1 MKVPQTLFTRSL
13 AAMLAFAIC
22 GVSES
27 TIAFAQ
33 QAPQQTQQPIAGAPA
48 DQTPATT
55 TAPADEAA
63 PASQPPNA
71 QTPNTQQP
79 STVQDVPPATTQ
91 QSAPPS
97 GSTVDPSQ
105 GPLNPVPT
113 QSAPDAPSAAQP
125 PAQQPQTQ
133 PATGQPGTQPQ
144 QTQRE
149 PLGAAAAEGIRTAGG
164 GASRPA
170 GSAIAPAKQ
179 HQVRSFLIKLGAVA
193 AAGAAIGTVYA
204 LSKGTSST
212 PPNTTT
218 TGTAAATR

>member
-1 MKVPQTLFTRSL
+1 LLTRSL
-13 AAMLAFAIC
+13 AALLAFALCGIC
-22 GVSES
+22 ES
-27 TIAFAQ
+27 ATAFA
-33 QAPQQTQQPIAGAPA
+33 QAPQQPASQQTEQPIAGAPA
-48 DQTPATT
+48 DQQSAPADQ
-55 TAPADEAA
+55 TAPATQ
-63 PASQPPNA
+63 QPG
-71 QTPNTQQP
+71 TTQP

-113 QSAPDAPSAAQP
+113 QSTPDAPSATQP

-133 PATGQPGTQPQ
+133 PATGQPGTQQQ

-149 PLGAAAAEGIRTAGG
+149 PLGAAAAEGIKTAGG

-179 HQVRSFLIKLGAVA
+179 HQVRSLLIKLGAVA
-193 AAGAAIGTVYA
+193 AAGVAIGTVYA

-212 PPNTTT
+212 PPNAPTTA
-218 TGTAAATR
+218 TAAARR

>member
-1 MKVPQTLFTRSL
+1 MKVPQTLLTRSL
-13 AAMLAFAIC
+13 AALLAFAVC
-22 GVSES
+22 GMSES
-27 TIAFAQ
+27 ATAFAQ
-33 QAPQQTQQPIAGAPA
+33 APQQAPPQQTQQPIAGAPS
-48 DQTPATT
+48 DQQPAS
-55 TAPADEAA
+55 TAPAPTDQTA
-63 PASQPPNA
+63 PAAEQ
-71 QTPNTQQP
+71 QTTQQP

-97 GSTVDPSQ
+97 STVDPAQ

-113 QSAPDAPSAAQP
+113 QSTPDAPSATQP
-125 PAQQPQTQ
+125 STAQPQT
-133 PATGQPGTQPQ
+133 PAQPGTQQQ

-179 HQVRSFLIKLGAVA
+179 HQVRSFLIKLGAIA

-218 TGTAAATR
+218 STAAATR

>member
-1 MKVPQTLFTRSL
+1 MKVPQTLLTRSL
-13 AAMLAFAIC
+13 AALLAFAIC
-22 GVSES
+22 GICES
-27 TIAFAQ
+27 ATAFAQ
-33 QAPQQTQQPIAGAPA
+33 APQQTAPQQTQQPIAGAPA
-48 DQTPATT
+48 DQQ
-55 TAPADEAA
+55 TAPATA
-63 PASQPPNA
+63 PAPADQTAPATQQPG
-71 QTPNTQQP
+71 TTQP

-113 QSAPDAPSAAQP
+113 QSTPDAPSATQP

-133 PATGQPGTQPQ
+133 PTTGQPGTQ

-193 AAGAAIGTVYA
+193 AAGVAIGTVYA

-218 TGTAAATR
+218 ANTAAATR

>member
-1 MKVPQTLFTRSL
+1 MKVPKTLLTRSM
-13 AAMLAFAIC
+13 AALLAFALCGIC
-22 GVSES
+22 ECA
-27 TIAFAQ
+27 TAFA
-33 QAPQQTQQPIAGAPA
+33 QAPQQPAPQQTEQPIAGSPADQQTAPA
-48 DQTPATT
+48 DQTAPATQQPGT
-55 TAPADEAA
+55 T
-63 PASQPPNA
+63 
-71 QTPNTQQP
+71 QP

-113 QSAPDAPSAAQP
+113 QSTPDAPSATQP

-133 PATGQPGTQPQ
+133 PATGQPGTQQ

-149 PLGAAAAEGIRTAGG
+149 PLGAAAAEGIKTAGG

-179 HQVRSFLIKLGAVA
+179 RQVRSFLIKLGAMA
-193 AAGAAIGTVYA
+193 AAGVAIGTVYA

-212 PPNTTT
+212 PPNASAPTT
-218 TGTAAATR
+218 ATSAGR

>member
-1 MKVPQTLFTRSL
+1 MKVPQTLLTRSF
-13 AAMLAFAIC
+13 AAVLAFALCGIC
-22 GVSES
+22 ES
-27 TIAFAQ
+27 ATAFAQ

-48 DQTPATT
+48 DQPPATT
-55 TAPADEAA
+55 NAPTDQAA
-63 PASQPPNA
+63 SASQQPNA
-71 QTPNTQQP
+71 PTPNTQQP

-91 QSAPPS
+91 QTAPPT

-105 GPLNPVPT
+105 GPLTPVPT
-113 QSAPDAPSAAQP
+113 QSTPDAPSAAQP
-125 PAQQPQTQ
+125 PAAPPQTQ
-133 PATGQPGTQPQ
+133 PATGQPGTQQQ

-204 LSKGTSST
+204 LSRGTSST
-212 PPNTTT
+212 PPNTTAS
-218 TGTAAATR
+218 TAAATR

>member
-1 MKVPQTLFTRSL
+1 MKVPQTLLTRSL
-13 AAMLAFAIC
+13 AALLVFAIC
-22 GVSES
+22 GICES
-27 TIAFAQ
+27 ATAFAQ
-33 QAPQQTQQPIAGAPA
+33 APQQPASQQTQQPIAGAPA
-48 DQTPATT
+48 DQQPAS
-55 TAPADEAA
+55 TAPADQSA
-63 PASQPPNA
+63 PAA
-71 QTPNTQQP
+71 QQSNTQRP

-91 QSAPPS
+91 QTAPPA
-97 GSTVDPSQ
+97 STVDPSQ

-113 QSAPDAPSAAQP
+113 QSAPDAPSATQP
-125 PAQQPQTQ
+125 PAQPQTQ
-133 PATGQPGTQPQ
+133 PAIGQPGAQQ

-193 AAGAAIGTVYA
+193 AAGVAIGTVYA

-218 TGTAAATR
+218 AAATR

>member
-1 MKVPQTLFTRSL
+1 MKVPQTLLTRSL
-13 AAMLAFAIC
+13 AALLAFALCGIC
-22 GVSES
+22 ES
-27 TIAFAQ
+27 ATAFAQ
-33 QAPQQTQQPIAGAPA
+33 TPQQTPQQTQQPIADAPVDQQTAPTATPPAPA
-48 DQTPATT
+48 DQTAPATQQPGT
-55 TAPADEAA
+55 T
-63 PASQPPNA
+63 
-71 QTPNTQQP
+71 QP
-79 STVQDVPPATTQ
+79 STVQDVHPATTQ

-113 QSAPDAPSAAQP
+113 QSTPDAPSATQP
-125 PAQQPQTQ
+125 PAQPQAQ
-133 PATGQPGTQPQ
+133 PATGQPGTQQ

-193 AAGAAIGTVYA
+193 AAGVAIGTVYA

-218 TGTAAATR
+218 TNTAAARR

>member
-1 MKVPQTLFTRSL
+1 MKVPTSLLTRSL
-13 AAMLAFAIC
+13 AAILVFGLCGIC
-22 GVSES
+22 ES
-27 TIAFAQ
+27 ATAFAQ

-48 DQTPATT
+48 DQPAPTTT
-55 TAPADEAA
+55 TAPADQSA
-63 PASQPPNA
+63 PTSQQPNV

-79 STVQDVPPATTQ
+79 TTVQDVPPATTQ
-91 QSAPPS
+91 QGAPPT

-105 GPLNPVPT
+105 GPLAPVPT
-113 QSAPDAPSAAQP
+113 QSVPEAPSSAQP
-125 PAQQPQTQ
+125 PAAQPQTQ
-133 PATGQPGTQPQ
+133 PVNGQPATQQQQ

-193 AAGAAIGTVYA
+193 AAGVAIGTVYA

-212 PPNTTT
+212 PPNTT
-218 TGTAAATR
+218 GATATVR